1 MKLVMSALLLGV
13 AGLIATSAIDS
24 SQARDQAPRDWYQD
38 HGGKPGMAP
47 PVPGSAVWGY
57 QRGMCWKH
65 SNSQRQQGEWV
76 SCSQIGKRKR
86 P

>member
-1 MKLVMSALLLGV
+1 MKLMISALLLSV
-13 AGLIATSAIDS
+13 AGLVASSAIDS
-24 SQARDQAPRDWYQD
+24 SQARDRAPRDWYLD

-47 PVPGSAVWGY
+47 AVPGSAVWGY